1 MVLVTRMIR
10 AARLDPALYE
20 EVEADRRA
28 MGQALAVVLLSGLAA
43 GVGAL
48 RLGGVPAL
56 AIGTLGAV
64 GGWFVWALLTYL
76 IGAKLFP
83 EPQTQS
89 DLGEMLRTIGFASA
103 PGLVRVF
110 GLIPGATDGVFFAAA
125 IWMLIAMV
133 IAVRQALDY
142 QSTARAIG
150 VCLLG
155 WLIQAVIFILLLR
168 SQGIDPSALAGS
180 AGARSEM

>member
-1 MVLVTRMIR
+1 VT
-10 AARLDPALYE
+10 D
-20 EVEADRRA
+20 
-28 MGQALAVVLLSGLAA
+28 S
-43 GVGAL
+43 
-48 RLGGVPAL
+48 
-56 AIGTLGAV
+56 
-64 GGWFVWALLTYL
+64 
-76 IGAKLFP
+76 
-83 EPQTQS
+83 
-89 DLGEMLRTIGFASA
+89 
-103 PGLVRVF
+103 
-110 GLIPGATDGVFFAAA
+110 VFFAAA

-168 SQGIDPSALAGS
+168 SLGIDPSALTGS

>member
-1 MVLVTRMIR
+1 
-10 AARLDPALYE
+10 
-20 EVEADRRA
+20 
-28 MGQALAVVLLSGLAA
+28 
-43 GVGAL
+43 
-48 RLGGVPAL
+48 
-56 AIGTLGAV
+56 
-64 GGWFVWALLTYL
+64 
-76 IGAKLFP
+76 
-83 EPQTQS
+83 
-89 DLGEMLRTIGFASA
+89 MLRTIGFASA